1 MSDPANRPDAI
12 AATSVQVSNELI
24 QQYVERAHQLR
35 SDVVHAFFS
44 SLWRTARQGAN
55 RLLHRNADGHGRIA
69 MS

>member
-1 MSDPANRPDAI
+1 MSDPANRPEAI

-35 SDVVHAFFS
+35 SDMLHEFFS
-44 SLWRTARQGAN
+44 GLWRSAKQTAR
-55 RLLHRNADGHGRIA
+55 RVLHRSADGHGRIA